1 MTTSWRRR
9 STALALACTV
19 ALAAQTAP
27 AGAGA
32 GAGQSGS
39 RVPEL
44 VKRMTLAEKIS
55 MLHWSFN
62 PATPASNIYLPGVAR
77 LGIPELRASDGPN
90 GITAVRPS
98 IALPAPIALGASFDE
113 ELAGRYGAVLGR
125 EARAHNIDVAL
136 APMMNNIRVP
146 TAGRNYETFAEDP
159 VVTARIAAAEIR
171 GIQSQGVIANAKHFA
186 ANNQETD
193 RMTIDAEV
201 DERTL
206 RETELPPFESAVRAG
221 VGSFMCSY
229 NKLNGTPACANRG
242 LLTEILR
249 AQWDFRGW
257 VMSDWLA
264 APSTSAIEAGLD
276 QELGIRFEGI
286 PDPVNKPEA
295 THFAGALRRA
305 VEGGTIAQSTVD
317 TSVTRILTQLERFGM
332 LDGPR
337 PRPARDVAGGTKVA
351 REVAEG
357 GSVLLR
363 NENATLPLS
372 TETAGD
378 IAVIGPTG
386 REPKVSGF
394 GSAYVRPDSATPP
407 LDAIRERM
415 GGKGKVDYR
424 VGEELRGEPMGVA
437 LSPAFTSKEY
447 PSGFSGPMYSGT
459 LTVTE
464 PGLYRIAGSLT
475 PDAVATITLDG
486 TTRIE
491 VSEVFGEVS
500 SQPLHLT
507 AGTHKIEVSG
517 TTYKGAMTFSLSW
530 VTPRKAQQSLDEA
543 VAAAKAAKTA
553 VVFVHDDSSENW
565 DRPSLALPGRQDEL
579 VAAVAKANPRTV
591 VVLNVGGA
599 ITMPWLSSTKAV
611 LNTWYPGQAGAEAT
625 TRLLFGDANPSG
637 KLTQT
642 FPADDRTHPVAGHP
656 ERFPGVGGKQVY
668 SEGIFTGYRWYD
680 REKAKPL
687 FPFGHGLSYT
697 AFEYGT
703 PVAKRVRDGVEVS
716 FTLRN
721 TGARAGS
728 EIAQVYLGAS
738 PDLRLPQAEKALA
751 GYQKVS
757 LRPGEQRRITVLL
770 PGRALRHW
778 DTATHSWALGTGT
791 RAVWVGGSS
800 SALPLRTEIEIIR

>member
-1 MTTSWRRR
+1 MGLVLAC
-9 STALALACTV
+9 ALALV
-19 ALAAQTAP
+19 AQVTPATAQ
-27 AGAGA
+27 
-32 GAGQSGS
+32 QSGAS
-39 RVPEL
+39 RVAEL
-44 VKRMTLAEKIS
+44 VRRMTLAEKVS
-55 MLHWSFN
+55 MLHWTFN
-62 PATPASNIYLPGVAR
+62 PQTPASNIYLPGVAR

-90 GITAVRPS
+90 GITAVRPA
-98 IALPAPIALGASFDE
+98 IALPAPIALGSSFDD

-125 EARAHNIDVAL
+125 EARAHGIDVAL

-159 VVTARIAAAEIR
+159 VVTSRIAAAEIR

-193 RMTIDAEV
+193 RMSIDVQV

-229 NKLNGTPACANRG
+229 NKVNGTPACGDRR

-295 THFAGALRRA
+295 THFATALRKA
-305 VEGGTIAQSTVD
+305 VESGAIAQSTVD
-317 TSVTRILTQLERFGM
+317 TAVRRILTQLEIFGM
-332 LDGPR
+332 LNGAR
-337 PRPARDVAGGTKVA
+337 PRPPRDVAGGTKVA
-351 REVAEG
+351 RDVAEG
-357 GSVLLR
+357 GAVLLR
-363 NENATLPLS
+363 NNDSVLPLAPG
-372 TETAGD
+372 TAGEV
-378 IAVIGPTG
+378 AVIGPTA

-394 GSAYVRPDSATPP
+394 GSAYVRPDSASAPVDT
-407 LDAIRERM
+407 IRDRM
-415 GGKGKVDYR
+415 GGKGKVNYR
-424 VGEELRGEPMGVA
+424 VGEELRGEPMGAA
-437 LSPAFTSKEY
+437 LSPAFSSKEY

-459 LTVTE
+459 LTVSE
-464 PGLYRIAGSLT
+464 AGLYRIAGGLT

-486 TTRIE
+486 TKTIE
-491 VSEVFGEVS
+491 VSEVYGEVS
-500 SQPLHLT
+500 SAPVHLS
-507 AGTHKIEVSG
+507 AGTHRIEVTG
-517 TTYKGAMTFSLSW
+517 TTYKGSMTFSLSW
-530 VTPRKAQQSLDEA
+530 VTPGKARQAIDEA
-543 VAAAKAAKTA
+543 VAAAKGAKTA

-579 VAAVAKANPRTV
+579 VAKIAEANPRTV

-599 ITMPWLSSTKAV
+599 ITMPWLSSVEAV

-625 TRLLFGDANPSG
+625 TRLLFGDANPGG
-637 KLTQT
+637 KLSQT
-642 FPADDRTHPVAGHP
+642 FPADDRTHAVAGHP

-668 SEGIFTGYRWYD
+668 SEGIFTGYRWFD
-680 REKAKPL
+680 REKATPL

-697 AFEYGT
+697 SFEYGA
-703 PVAKRVRDGVEVS
+703 PVAKRVRAGVEVS

-738 PDLRLPQAEKALA
+738 PDVRVPQAEKALA
-751 GYQKVS
+751 GYEKVS
-757 LRPGEQRRITVLL
+757 LRQGERRRVTVLV
-770 PGRALRHW
+770 PDRALRHW
-778 DTATHSWALGTGT
+778 DTRAGAWSLGTGT
-791 RAVWVGGSS
+791 RSVWVGGSS
-800 SALPLRTEIEIIR
+800 SALPSRTAIRVD